1 MLQTTLGVFFV
12 ENYAWSSSIGFE
24 TKDALEIRK
33 IRFWVSDL
41 KFLNHFRLRATYN
54 SDSRVEFFSK
64 LYVETQEKGMQSQ
77 EISLVAKV

>member
-1 MLQTTLGVFFV
+1 M
-12 ENYAWSSSIGFE
+12 
-24 TKDALEIRK
+24 DALEIRK